1 MNRPD
6 LRELECFVAVAEEL
20 NFSRAAARLHMS
32 QPPLSRQIQSLEEKL
47 ALRLLERSTREVALT
62 PAGALFL
69 EDAREILTRLDSA
82 AESARRAVTG
92 EGTRLRL
99 AFIGALLDEGLVKL
113 LQTFRETHPRCQIHL
128 SDLSAGAQVDAL
140 RSGQVDGAFIG
151 APPRKADKSIATVTW
166 KREPLLLALPD
177 HHPLA
182 SHTTIPL
189 SALEAESWVMI
200 SRAAA
205 PAFRRQ
211 FDQLC
216 SGAGFRPRVV
226 QESDRVAGVLMM
238 VASAQ
243 GISLLPEGT
252 ARLIETG
259 VAFRPLKGTRPIL
272 AHTFAYR
279 RRNTDPSVGDFVKL
293 LSASKST

>member
-182 SHTTIPL
+182 SHSTIPL
-189 SALEAESWVMI
+189 AQLEAESWVMI

-259 VAFRPLKGTRPIL
+259 VAFRPLKGARPIL